1 MVVAEQLL
9 ITRLVTAA
17 RNIFWAS
24 TYLSRRFWQAGETGG
39 TGSAAG
45 NLPRLCRIVSRS
57 CDVFTNT

>member
-24 TYLSRRFWQAGETGG
+24 TSPVFGE
-39 TGSAAG
+39 
-45 NLPRLCRIVSRS
+45 PRQ
-57 CDVFTNT
+57 